1 MVCNGLAAETYE
13 THLRKCKVVPLP
25 SFSKE
30 KSSTARLALL
40 RTRLQ
45 HCSVDRTGR
54 NNVYTSSLLPSAN
67 RWLEI
72 LECSQPSRPQPQV
85 LGRPRQYALAQLSS
99 SENHEWGSHEILGR
113 IVIDDTSGFFKC
125 GHLDGRRVIVDFKP
139 FEPLPQDRQQ
149 MALAEPPPKILNRI
163 HQLAALLHRRHSART
178 RLLPCEGFYR
188 DARAPTFGFVF
199 DVPTDRF
206 HKPSTLGE
214 LLMVKS
220 RAQRLALDS
229 RAKLALMLSLAL
241 FQFHTVGWVHKSL
254 RSSNVLFFPEKG
266 ADLSSVHYDEP
277 WLVGFEYSR
286 EDPGFS
292 KIPGSWT
299 SQRTYI
305 GILNS
310 GASPPDVS
318 TSLMTSTRWEWFC
331 LRLDCGGQHLIS
343 KINISMK
350 RITRIG
356 LRYRSSLYKLL
367 KTNCRS
373 WLVEHI
379 VKSL

>member
-1 MVCNGLAAETYE
+1 
-13 THLRKCKVVPLP
+13 
-25 SFSKE
+25 
-30 KSSTARLALL
+30 
-40 RTRLQ
+40 
-45 HCSVDRTGR
+45 
-54 NNVYTSSLLPSAN
+54 
-67 RWLEI
+67 
-72 LECSQPSRPQPQV
+72 
-85 LGRPRQYALAQLSS
+85 
-99 SENHEWGSHEILGR
+99 
-113 IVIDDTSGFFKC
+113 
-125 GHLDGRRVIVDFKP
+125 
-139 FEPLPQDRQQ
+139 

-163 HQLAALLHRRHSART
+163 HQLAALLHGRHSART

-206 HKPSTLGE
+206 HIPSTLGE

-292 KIPGSWT
+292 ENP
-299 SQRTYI
+299 R
-305 GILNS
+305 
-310 GASPPDVS
+310 
-318 TSLMTSTRWEWFC
+318 E
-331 LRLDCGGQHLIS
+331 LDIS
-343 KINISMK
+343 KDIY
-350 RITRIG
+350 RHPEQWGQPTRRFDKSHDIYSLGVVLLEIG
-356 LRYRSSLYKLL
+356 LWRPASHLEDKHFHETYYTDRFEVQKLFIQAAKDKL
-367 KTNCRS
+367 PFMVGGAYS
-373 WLVEHI
+373 EVV
-379 VKSL
+379 VKCLTGHFDLSETPDGRMTQEIHQEQVRHGIYFIAQDGS